1 MSEIMTLHIGTDRVD
16 GQPVIIP
23 NAILK
28 KHVAIVGDTGY
39 GKTVALKVFIEEAN
53 MQGIPSVIMDPHGDL
68 SEFARP
74 FDHDMIKKMGGD
86 IETCKK
92 FEDSVEVRIWTPVRS
107 KGLPLCLN
115 PFVPPHDNEDSEIMA
130 SSWDLM
136 AAGFT
141 GIAGFNLSKPEGVEI
156 KGYLVSLLQYASA
169 MDILP
174 SNFYELAD
182 LVEKPVLVRK
192 TSGLN
197 AIDFDARIVDLITNT
212 TREKLARRFR
222 VQETGVNHLMFTL
235 GTALDFDVMCTPC
248 DPKKTPLNIIY
259 MNTLGSDDIKQNFM
273 LEVGRRLYDWTTRQK
288 CAKEEVKLIFAVD
301 EVHNYIPPYPKN
313 PPAKSILA
321 RLSAEGRKFG
331 LSCIFATQ
339 NIKSVDYKIMG
350 QASTLCV
357 GKYKEPNNIKAVKNV
372 LSEISSDTSA
382 MADELPKLKEGQFQV
397 VCNDVFDEPQPVKIR
412 WLYSRHGDGTLSED
426 DVERFTTDAMRA
438 CVGNLGSGIK
448 MSQSK
453 SFQENIEEQKLLDSA
468 EDELS
473 EEISSEEI
481 DHESHQNTNSAN
493 EDEIIDIDNQEFE
506 MNLLGG
512 FSLFKDG
519 RDPLSVM
526 LGITNILTT
535 FVLLWASYGI
545 ASHTINNDSSTVT
558 ALISLGI
565 SMLAAGV
572 LLSEILADGELS
584 VIRKIR
590 NRARPLQ
597 YLSLI
602 WLWILWAILIS
613 KQIDLPYLIVPIEVV
628 QTMMTAFVILEIGHR
643 IRIGRID
650 WPEAGTLGEWAKG
663 SLKSLTTMVQ
673 KTELET
679 LRATSKELLYTFRL
693 TMDGLIIVTL
703 LLLING
709 YNGLEYFSSENWLV
723 RILAIY
729 VLLFASQLLVSFRNK
744 QE

>member
-1 MSEIMTLHIGTDRVD
+1 MALHIGTDRVD

-86 IETCKK
+86 IEKCKR

-182 LVEKPVLVRK
+182 LVETPVLVRK
-192 TSGLN
+192 TTGLS
-197 AIDFDARIVDLITNT
+197 AIDFEARIVDLITNT

-313 PPAKSILA
+313 PPAKAILA

-357 GKYKEPNNIKAVKNV
+357 GKYKEPNNIKAVKNI

-453 SFQENIEEQKLLDSA
+453 GFQENIGEQKLFDSD
-468 EDELS
+468 EDEIS
-473 EEISSEEI
+473 EEVSSEEV
-481 DHESHQNTNSAN
+481 DQSTALNTAPIVE
-493 EDEIIDIDNQEFE
+493 EDVIGTGEQEFE

-535 FVLLWASYGI
+535 LVLLWASYHI
-545 ASHTINNDSSTVT
+545 ASFTLTNNSSTVT
-558 ALISLGI
+558 ALLSLGI

-572 LLSEILADGELS
+572 LLSEVLADGELS

-602 WLWILWAILIS
+602 WLWVLWALLIS
-613 KQIDLPYLIVPIEVV
+613 KHIDLPHLIIPIEAV

-643 IRIGRID
+643 IHIGRID
-650 WPEAGTLGEWAKG
+650 WPEAGTLGQWTKG
-663 SLKSLTTMVQ
+663 GLKSLTMMV
-673 KTELET
+673 KRTELET
-679 LRATSKELLYTFRL
+679 LRATSNELLYTFRL
-693 TMDGLIIVTL
+693 TMDGLMIVTL
-703 LLLING
+703 LLLIKG
-709 YNGLEYFSSENWLV
+709 YNGLEYFASDNWLI

-744 QE
+744 AQ